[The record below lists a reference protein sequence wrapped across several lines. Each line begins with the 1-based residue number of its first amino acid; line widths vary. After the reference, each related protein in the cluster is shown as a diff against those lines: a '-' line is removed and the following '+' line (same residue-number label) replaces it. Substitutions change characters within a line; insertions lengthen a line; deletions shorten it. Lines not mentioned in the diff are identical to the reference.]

1 MGEVERAG
9 DDRTFRLNCA
19 GESLAGLQERVKE
32 KLKEFMGD
40 YTDDTLVEYVI
51 VLLRNGRG
59 KEEAKRELNVFLGD
73 DSDSFVSW
81 LWDHLS
87 LNLHLYTQPNE
98 SLTEEV
104 VNRKVTTND
113 HYGISNL
120 EMVPAGGTS
129 YIDSEHEGEKS
140 VNISRSRRNREWKS
154 LASEMTGSFPLR
166 STVIEALHSREK
178 TGQRPDVSSS
188 SSPRP
193 QVSKKRSR
201 DNERQPLKE
210 ILEFASNPKVILEFR
225 SKPNPNRRTNS
236 SQMTVHSRKTAA
248 ICCLQQKNS
257 TCPGKSE
264 RKLKKRLRDVASLP
278 KLAPS
283 RRLLEFAVRD
293 AVKIVQKSSSNRD
306 AVKIIQKS
314 SSNVEPTMKRLRS
327 VVSTSVDTKLDER
340 LQRPRSKMRIP
351 VSASVALK
359 AAAEAAEDVTKSRNA
374 GSVFDRLG
382 RVKDTPGSIDQSPN
396 MNRAILQDAEDEEFG
411 QSARS
416 AHVNYNHKIGY
427 DGDFDG
433 SSSMLN
439 KVDDMA
445 VDSTS
450 DNDGYDDFG
459 ISSDHGLDASQ
470 YAYSANK
477 ESSLTV
483 HYNVPEETDAVV
495 KKAKLIQ
502 QETPP
507 TTLAKPSSK
516 IVNIS
521 VNVNTWKP
529 ANYQVSRNSNEI
541 ENQMVDDG
549 EQTIAKPNVRILK
562 DNTSSIAG
570 NDNEMA
576 ATNIQKESQ
585 KPQLST
591 PGVSYTASP
600 SEDVDSRTIFV
611 SNVHFAATK
620 DTLSRHFN
628 KFGEVLKVIIVTDP
642 ATCQPIGSAYVEFLR
657 KESAELALSLNGT
670 SFMSRILKVVRR
682 SSVEAPVIGWP
693 RIARASPFAS
703 RFGRMPFPR
712 GILTGAFRPRLP
724 VKPGARSLQW
734 KRGTVAP
741 QTAGSPRNTP
751 NSIAGRNLTYVRP
764 EKT

>member
-1 MGEVERAG
+1 MGEVEHDG
-9 DDRTFRLNCA
+9 DDRAFRFNFA
-19 GESLAGLQERVKE
+19 GESLAGLQESVKE

-120 EMVPAGGTS
+120 EMVPAGGTL

-140 VNISRSRRNREWKS
+140 VNISRSRRNREWKG

-178 TGQRPDVSSS
+178 TSQRPDVSH
-188 SSPRP
+188 SSPSRP

-201 DNERQPLKE
+201 DNERQPLK
-210 ILEFASNPKVILEFR
+210 
-225 SKPNPNRRTNS
+225 
-236 SQMTVHSRKTAA
+236 
-248 ICCLQQKNS
+248 
-257 TCPGKSE
+257 
-264 RKLKKRLRDVASLP
+264 RDVASLP

-340 LQRPRSKMRIP
+340 LQRPRSNMRIP

-396 MNRAILQDAEDEEFG
+396 MNRAILQDAEDEEFDR
-411 QSARS
+411 SARS

-427 DGDFDG
+427 DGDFNG

-483 HYNVPEETDAVV
+483 HYNVPEETEAVV

-507 TTLAKPSSK
+507 TALAKPSSK

-541 ENQMVDDG
+541 ENQMVDDD

-570 NDNEMA
+570 NDKEMT
-576 ATNIQKESQ
+576 ATNNQKESQ

-628 KFGEVLKVIIVTDP
+628 KFGEVLKVIIATDP

-682 SSVEAPVIGWP
+682 SSVEAPVTGWP

-712 GILTGAFRPRLP
+712 GVLTGAFRPRLP

-741 QTAGSPRNTP
+741 QTPEGARSVQNAAGTPRNTP
-751 NSIAGRNLTYVRP
+751 PLSIAGRNLTYIRP

>member
-9 DDRTFRLNCA
+9 DDRTFRLNFA

-59 KEEAKRELNVFLGD
+59 KEEAKRELNEMTATL
-73 DSDSFVSW
+73 
-81 LWDHLS
+81 
-87 LNLHLYTQPNE
+87 LYP
-98 SLTEEV
+98 
-104 VNRKVTTND
+104 
-113 HYGISNL
+113 G
-120 EMVPAGGTS
+120 ATS

-140 VNISRSRRNREWKS
+140 VNISRSRRNREWKG

-178 TGQRPDVSSS
+178 TSQRPDGSHSSP
-188 SSPRP
+188 PRP

-201 DNERQPLKE
+201 DNERQPLK
-210 ILEFASNPKVILEFR
+210 
-225 SKPNPNRRTNS
+225 
-236 SQMTVHSRKTAA
+236 
-248 ICCLQQKNS
+248 
-257 TCPGKSE
+257 
-264 RKLKKRLRDVASLP
+264 RDVASLP

-340 LQRPRSKMRIP
+340 LQRPRSNMRTP

-416 AHVNYNHKIGY
+416 GHVNYNHKIGY
-427 DGDFDG
+427 DGDFNG

-459 ISSDHGLDASQ
+459 ISSDQGLDASQ

-541 ENQMVDDG
+541 ENQMVDDD

-570 NDNEMA
+570 NDKEMT
-576 ATNIQKESQ
+576 ATNIQKEYQ

-642 ATCQPIGSAYVEFLR
+642 STCQPIGSAYVEFLR

-734 KRGTVAP
+734 KRGSVAP
-741 QTAGSPRNTP
+741 QTPEGARSVQNAAGAPRNTP
-751 NSIAGRNLTYVRP
+751 HSIAGRNLTYVRP

>member
-140 VNISRSRRNREWKS
+140 VNISRSRRNREWKG

-178 TGQRPDVSSS
+178 TSQRPDVSHSS
-188 SSPRP
+188 PPRP

-201 DNERQPLKE
+201 DNERQP
-210 ILEFASNPKVILEFR
+210 
-225 SKPNPNRRTNS
+225 SK
-236 SQMTVHSRKTAA
+236 
-248 ICCLQQKNS
+248 
-257 TCPGKSE
+257 
-264 RKLKKRLRDVASLP
+264 RDVASLP

-306 AVKIIQKS
+306 AVKIVQKS

-340 LQRPRSKMRIP
+340 LQRPRSNMRIP

-382 RVKDTPGSIDQSPN
+382 RVKDTPSSIDQSPN

-433 SSSMLN
+433 SSLMLN

-570 NDNEMA
+570 NDNEMT

>member
-201 DNERQPLKE
+201 DNERQPLK
-210 ILEFASNPKVILEFR
+210 
-225 SKPNPNRRTNS
+225 
-236 SQMTVHSRKTAA
+236 
-248 ICCLQQKNS
+248 
-257 TCPGKSE
+257 
-264 RKLKKRLRDVASLP
+264 RDVASLP

-591 PGVSYTASP
+591 PEPSNSFVWTCTFLNQVDRSKISVLSNFFIKCLPTFHIGCGHVAQGVSYTASP

>member
-201 DNERQPLKE
+201 DNERQPLK
-210 ILEFASNPKVILEFR
+210 
-225 SKPNPNRRTNS
+225 
-236 SQMTVHSRKTAA
+236 
-248 ICCLQQKNS
+248 
-257 TCPGKSE
+257 
-264 RKLKKRLRDVASLP
+264 RDVASLP